1 MWLEVEETD
10 SVEWCLDISP
20 SIEYFGYLNYIIH
33 YLLYYKTSWNL
44 VDFNTNSSHFQQIV
58 SQLYYLYQFVFI
70 FSYQFN
76 NFLSLAHIK

>member
-44 VDFNTNSSHFQQIV
+44 VDFNSNSSHFSKSFLNYITYINFY
-58 SQLYYLYQFVFI
+58 SFFHINLIIFYL
-70 FSYQFN
+70 
-76 NFLSLAHIK
+76 